1 MSGIFPQE
9 DTVTQKERTQATAA
23 WPLVHPHRCVCKVQP
38 HGDSRGRG
46 VVLQTMIRPPD
57 PPPILPSANCVMLG
71 EPYNLCSSVF
81 LSVKWGEELHQ
92 LQWGADYKGLSP
104 VPGRCKG

>member
-57 PPPILPSANCVMLG
+57 PPHSAICQLRDAG
-71 EPYNLCSSVF
+71 RALQSLF
-81 LSVKWGEELHQ
+81 LSFLVCK
-92 LQWGADYKGLSP
+92 
-104 VPGRCKG
+104 VGRGIAPTSVGC